1 MHPLANVDASP
12 ATDRIACPAQGA
24 ARCSAFLRAS
34 RAHLTY
40 LQKKKAAPS
49 VTSDFFETRGSH
61 QSRGL
66 TDGGLQ
72 RVRNFVSLFG
82 SWDLLKFRWL
92 NFSLL
97 SCDDHYIYI
106 LY

>member
-1 MHPLANVDASP
+1 LRQSKQALS
-12 ATDRIACPAQGA
+12 GA
-24 ARCSAFLRAS
+24 GAVRCRAFLRAS

-72 RVRNFVSLFG
+72 RVRNFVSPFG
-82 SWDLLKFRWL
+82 F
-92 NFSLL
+92 
-97 SCDDHYIYI
+97 
-106 LY
+106 